1 MSSRK
6 KPDEFSREM
15 RGKKK
20 ERKNNNNKKRFNVR
34 TSGPMQENQ
43 KKAKHDALSQLRF
56 IHSTFHITN
65 I

>member
-20 ERKNNNNKKRFNVR
+20 ERKNNFKKRFNVR